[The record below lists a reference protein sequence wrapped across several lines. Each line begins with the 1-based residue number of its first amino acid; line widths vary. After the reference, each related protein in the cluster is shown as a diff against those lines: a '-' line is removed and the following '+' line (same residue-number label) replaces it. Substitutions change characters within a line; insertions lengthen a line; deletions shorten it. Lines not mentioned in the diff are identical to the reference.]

1 MPQGRSST
9 LLHSL
14 LCLKTGHRY
23 NYKYLDAGLSFNI
36 MPQGRSSTL
45 LHSLLCLKAGH
56 QHLVKWNGWD
66 TVSGMEETETSTVLY

>member
-23 NYKYLDAGLSFNI
+23 NYEYLDAGLSFNI

-56 QHLVKWNGWD
+56 QHFCILYYASKPAIA
-66 TVSGMEETETSTVLY
+66 TTISTSMPV